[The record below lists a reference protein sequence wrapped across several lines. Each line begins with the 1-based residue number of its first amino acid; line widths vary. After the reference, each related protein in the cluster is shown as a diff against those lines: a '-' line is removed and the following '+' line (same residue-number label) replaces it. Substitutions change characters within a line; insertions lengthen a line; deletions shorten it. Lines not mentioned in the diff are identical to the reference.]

1 MYKQKKNM
9 NVTNLVRSPTS
20 TITYKKKNINHLTH
34 KINIQKNGGKYF
46 HLDKIEIE
54 MLFARMNEV

>member
-1 MYKQKKNM
+1 M

-20 TITYKKKNINHLTH
+20 KKKKPKKHKPSYTH
-34 KINIQKNGGKYF
+34 KINNIQTNTRNGGKYF

-54 MLFARMNEV
+54 MLFGRMNEV

>member
-1 MYKQKKNM
+1 M